1 MFSSCLCR
9 AARSGRPVAL
19 SVSISNRAPATS
31 VAAPLQSFPRQRR
44 HSSSSSSKP
53 SSPPDGPRSIAQQNP
68 TSSSRT
74 KADDEKRSVT
84 RPSRRKGR
92 GAAGEVSAA
101 GEALMNLPSVPS
113 TTHLHP
119 SDVAISAFF
128 SLYRPISVTSA
139 VPTVGTN
146 SSFDTIF
153 NSRSKS
159 PIKPSQV
166 ISTLSSAVDSL
177 EAAHQQGEAYE
188 GSAEHDLQP
197 EASAA
202 STSNSG
208 SVETVRHLDGIPG
221 DSPLQF
227 PGDLLSGRF
236 RPFNPPPP
244 PTPITPMKPTL
255 MEETRP
261 SERKSYSTV
270 LTILE
275 STLPNGSRTYNV
287 TTSPIVAADSE
298 HTAEA
303 VPVPVRFL
311 GRMLERQE
319 RWEEYRNGRDADGM
333 WAISVKRQRK
343 LKMKKMKYKKLMRK
357 TRNLRRR
364 LDRN

>member
-1 MFSSCLCR
+1 M
-9 AARSGRPVAL
+9 
-19 SVSISNRAPATS
+19 
-31 VAAPLQSFPRQRR
+31 
-44 HSSSSSSKP
+44 
-53 SSPPDGPRSIAQQNP
+53 AQQSP
-68 TSSSRT
+68 TGSSRT
-74 KADDEKRSVT
+74 KADNEKRSVT

-92 GAAGEVSAA
+92 GTTGEVSAD
-101 GEALMNLPSVPS
+101 EALMNLPSVPS

-119 SDVAISAFF
+119 SDVAVSTFF
-128 SLYRPISVTSA
+128 SLHRPISVTSA

-166 ISTLSSAVDSL
+166 ISTISSAVDSL

-188 GSAEHDLQP
+188 HSTEDDLHHATAAASVSKSGSAE
-197 EASAA
+197 A
-202 STSNSG
+202 
-208 SVETVRHLDGIPG
+208 VRHLDGVPN

-244 PTPITPMKPTL
+244 PTPITPIKRIHA
-255 MEETRP
+255 EETRP
-261 SERKSYSTV
+261 LERKSYSTV

-275 STLPNGSRTYNV
+275 STLPNGSKAYDV
-287 TTSPIVAADSE
+287 TTSPIVAAAGGE
-298 HTAEA
+298 HSAEA
-303 VPVPVRFL
+303 VPNPVRFL

-319 RWEEYRNGRDADGM
+319 RWEEYRSGRDGDGM
-333 WAISVKRQRK
+333 WTISVKRQRK